1 MGDLRLKAKEIL
13 KLKQHENDIEA
24 EERELSLEEM
34 VNYQKSKSKN
44 EFIEKIQKE
53 IDEFDFNLLDAA
65 NHGETLKIDI
75 LDVEKDLFSRKEPS
89 IKALIK
95 YLPIKQK
102 IVNFLSETN
111 FEFVAEEIIIDETLF
126 KLYNLICENG
136 IYPEWKIR
144 ESKTATNT
152 IVLYLEVNPLI
163 GFDEQ
168 KSELKRKLE
177 QRKKIEKHAVV
188 LYTKSLE
195 EMKKERKRD
204 RKKEFLLIFF
214 SSLYISVVILTILSS
229 AMGLFPVEKIT
240 ETFGLVAI
248 AWPYYIFT
256 DIQGIFL
263 LAFPI
268 GLIFSLYLAY
278 KKS

>member
-1 MGDLRLKAKEIL
+1 M
-13 KLKQHENDIEA
+13 
-24 EERELSLEEM
+24 
-34 VNYQKSKSKN
+34 
-44 EFIEKIQKE
+44 
-53 IDEFDFNLLDAA
+53 
-65 NHGETLKIDI
+65 
-75 LDVEKDLFSRKEPS
+75 
-89 IKALIK
+89 
-95 YLPIKQK
+95 
-102 IVNFLSETN
+102 
-111 FEFVAEEIIIDETLF
+111 
-126 KLYNLICENG
+126 
-136 IYPEWKIR
+136 
-144 ESKTATNT
+144 
-152 IVLYLEVNPLI
+152 YLEVNPLI